1 MMFGWY
7 IENTKDLVF
16 YIAYIIGYFISLML
30 YVKEYH
36 AENNI

>member
-16 YIAYIIGYFISLML
+16 YIAYIIGCFIFLML
-30 YVKEYH
+30 
-36 AENNI
+36 